1 VELSG
6 SGKGPA
12 LPLIAELVYS
22 SLASSRLP
30 QRSRL
35 TRSLPIEA
43 AVWIGFVVFILA
55 LLALDLGVFHREAKA
70 QGFLEALAWSGF
82 WITLA
87 MAFNGVVYFLYE
99 NNWVGGGLTFPE
111 DISGRAAALEY
122 FAGYTL
128 EKSLSLDNIFV
139 IALIFSHFRIPLAY
153 QHRVLFWGVCGA
165 LVMRGIMIGLGAELL
180 HRFSWTTYIFGGLLL
195 LTAARLMVV
204 QHDNIDP
211 SRNLFV
217 RVVRNFV
224 PITDELHGQRFWVV
238 ENGKRAATPLLVTLL
253 MVESADLLFAVDSVP
268 AIFAITDDAF
278 LVYSSNVFAVLG
290 LRSLYFA
297 LAPLLEHFRFLRPS
311 LVLILAFVGFKMLT
325 LNHADISITA
335 SLIVIL
341 GVLVTGVL
349 ASVVVP
355 SPGADSLRSPVAHDR
370 ESLMRVTIQI
380 AWRSIVLAVGGT
392 VILFGVLLL
401 VLPGVGIVL
410 ITTGLSVLATQFVWA
425 RSLLQRVAERRTK

>member
-1 VELSG
+1 
-6 SGKGPA
+6 
-12 LPLIAELVYS
+12 
-22 SLASSRLP
+22 
-30 QRSRL
+30 
-35 TRSLPIEA
+35 
-43 AVWIGFVVFILA
+43 
-55 LLALDLGVFHREAKA
+55 
-70 QGFLEALAWSGF
+70 
-82 WITLA
+82 

-99 NNWVGGGLTFPE
+99 NNWVGGGLMFPE
-111 DISGRAAALEY
+111 DISGRTAALEY
-122 FAGYTL
+122 FAGYVL

-139 IALIFSHFRIPLAY
+139 IALVFSHLKIPLAY

-165 LVMRGIMIGLGAELL
+165 LIMRGIMIGLGAELL
-180 HRFSWTTYIFGGLLL
+180 HRFSWTAYVFGGLLL

-217 RVVRNFV
+217 RITSRLV
-224 PITDELHGQRFWVV
+224 PITEGLRGQKFWVV
-238 ENGKRAATPLLVTLL
+238 ENGKRMATPLFVALL
-253 MVESADLLFAVDSVP
+253 MVESADLLFAIDSVP
-268 AIFAITDDAF
+268 AIFAITDDPF

-325 LNHADISITA
+325 LHHADISITA

-341 GVLVTGVL
+341 GVLVAGIV

-355 SPGADSLRSPVAHDR
+355 TPDPDSLRSPVAHDR

-380 AWRSIVLAVGGT
+380 ARRSVVLAVGGT
-392 VILFGVLLL
+392 VILFGVMLL
-401 VLPGVGIVL
+401 VLPGVGMVV

-425 RSLLQRVAERRTK
+425 RSLLQKVSERKKKG